1 MIFCLGSSPRYC
13 AVTATKPSR
22 WTLQHTCRQ
31 ATSSLSMCT
40 TLQMRASN
48 PTANNASR
56 PLCCLVA
63 TRTRQALASG
73 KRCVC
78 AGQQCVAP
86 AFVVTRLPLLQ
97 VWLEMVPS
105 EHIQSLRM
113 TPSMLTLQLLVTSPS
128 KGTPITATLMEG
140 GTGSERAVLGVFHGT
155 TGTTF
160 EVTPPSPVQLWHP
173 GAPYLYTMN
182 VTLSAPGG
190 DTVGTYFGMRS
201 VSLVWV

>member
-1 MIFCLGSSPRYC
+1 
-13 AVTATKPSR
+13 
-22 WTLQHTCRQ
+22 
-31 ATSSLSMCT
+31 MCT

-48 PTANNASR
+48 PTASNASR

-73 KRCVC
+73 KRCVYG
-78 AGQQCVAP
+78 GQQCIAP
-86 AFVVTRLPLLQ
+86 AFVTRLPLLQ

-113 TPSMLTLQLLVTSPS
+113 TPSMSTLQLLVTSPS
-128 KGTPITATLMEG
+128 KGTSVTATLMEG

-201 VSLVWV
+201 VSLVRGMVLAREAPRLPAHCCPRRWRL